1 MAVETVDDEETEEK
15 ETFTYP
21 LYQMESQT
29 PYEWDLN
36 KLAKSYGTA
45 AMPMFQWVKKI
56 QTGEA
61 TYTPDDPIDERMQ
74 ENYEEWDKNNNR
86 PGGMMSPEDILSME
100 SGMMGSSFGAPIG
113 GALTSAWLDP
123 KVEWGD
129 AFKAMVPGSLAGKGA
144 LHFGTDQFFNPDTGK
159 LVTGTPGKN
168 LDFNLKTNTFV
179 DSENLPKDINP
190 GDLRQAEPGANIY
203 MAKINKDFTTWD
215 KLTDPGA
222 LKSTMGAA
230 GGNFIVQL
238 AMGEDPVKAAKK
250 AGASAIASHVSKA
263 LLTPILGPFAGVLG
277 GIVGGEIGGRVIC
290 NELHKQGLLKKEQVL
305 MDYKFTRDY
314 LTPKHV
320 NGYHLWAVWV
330 VKQMRKGRM
339 VKFWKHI
346 ATHRANEIA
355 YIYGKREKPDYLG
368 KIYRCIGEPV
378 CWLLG
383 TFRKSTDWSILYK
396 ETKNG

>member
-1 MAVETVDDEETEEK
+1 MAVETVDDETTEEK

-21 LYQMESQT
+21 LYQIESQT

-113 GALTSAWLDP
+113 GAIASALFDRENVGWD
-123 KVEWGD
+123 D

-159 LVTGTPGKN
+159 QVAS
-168 LDFNLKTNTFV
+168 TFA
-179 DSENLPKDINP
+179 N
-190 GDLRQAEPGANIY
+190 AEPGANIY
-203 MAKINKDFTTWD
+203 LTKLGADGKGITLGD

-222 LKSTMGAA
+222 LTSTMGAA

-290 NELHKQGLLKKEQVL
+290 NELHKQGLLTKEQVL

-314 LTPKHV
+314 LTPTHV

-368 KIYRCIGEPV
+368 KVYRCIGEPV

>member
-1 MAVETVDDEETEEK
+1 
-15 ETFTYP
+15 
-21 LYQMESQT
+21 
-29 PYEWDLN
+29 
-36 KLAKSYGTA
+36 
-45 AMPMFQWVKKI
+45 MFQWVKKV

-61 TYTPDDPIDERMQ
+61 TYTPDDPIDEKMQ
-74 ENYEEWDKNNNR
+74 ENYDNWVKEHGQIE
-86 PGGMMSPEDILSME
+86 GMMSPEDILSME

-113 GALTSAWLDP
+113 GALASAWFDDN
-123 KVEWGD
+123 VEWGD

-159 LVTGTPGKN
+159 QVAS
-168 LDFNLKTNTFV
+168 TFA
-179 DSENLPKDINP
+179 
-190 GDLRQAEPGANIY
+190 GAEPGANIY
-203 MAKINKDFTTWD
+203 LTKSGAVVDGKSITLGD
-215 KLTDPGA
+215 KLTDAGA

-290 NELHKQGLLKKEQVL
+290 NELHKQGSLTKEQVL

-314 LTPKHV
+314 LTPTHV

-368 KIYRCIGEPV
+368 KVYRCIGEPV